1 MESIVKFLEKGQPYF
16 DKVSKNIYLQAIK
29 DGFLAAMPIILSSS
43 VFLLISTLPGVVA
56 TVGGFT
62 LPDWWNV
69 DVVNFCNKVYNFTMG
84 VVGIMVAGTTA
95 SALTG
100 SKNRRMPAGKAIN
113 ATSTMVAAMCA
124 MLILAVTQTSAKID
138 GADVSV
144 FFTDNMGTKGLLSS
158 FVAAFA
164 TVNIYAFCIK
174 RDITI
179 KLPKEVPGAIAQNFR
194 DIFAF
199 SFSILF
205 VAVID
210 VICRTC
216 LAVPFANVIS
226 TLVSPLFAAADSY
239 AGLALIWFMIPL
251 FWFMGI
257 HGPSV
262 VKPAL
267 NAALFGNITTNLATL
282 QAGGHPALA
291 LTENFGN
298 YIGELGGTGATFI
311 VPIIFLLFMRSKQ
324 LKAVGKASVVPV
336 MFAVNEPLLFAAPI
350 VLNPVFFV
358 PFVFAPIANIWILKI
373 FIDFLGMNGF
383 MYTLPW
389 TVPGPIG
396 TIMGLGFQPLAF
408 VMLALILVVDFVLYY
423 PFFRAY
429 DAQKCAEEAEIS
441 QEELAAKNAEK
452 AAKLNDAF
460 QGKADAKS
468 VAAGAAAEAVK
479 ADSPAASAAPAAETT
494 TASDLN
500 GKRVLVLCQGGGT
513 SGLLAN
519 ALAKAAKERGINL
532 ETAAEAYGNHVDML
546 PDFDLVVLAPQAASY
561 LADLQKD
568 CERVGNKC
576 VACRGKQYIELSQN
590 GDKSLAFVSEQLSK

>member
-1 MESIVKFLEKGQPYF
+1 MDSIVKFLEKGQPYF
-16 DKVSKNIYLQAIK
+16 DKISKNIYLQAIK

-62 LPDWWNV
+62 LPDWWSV
-69 DVVNFCNKVYNFTMG
+69 DVVNFCNKIYNFTMG
-84 VVGIMVAGTTA
+84 VVGVMVAGTTA

-113 ATSTMVAAMCA
+113 ANSTMVAAMCA

-138 GADVSV
+138 GADTSV

-210 VICRTC
+210 VICRAF

-267 NAALFGNITTNLATL
+267 NAALFGNITTNMAVF

-324 LKAVGKASVVPV
+324 LKAVGKASIVPV

-350 VLNPVFFV
+350 ILNPYFLI
-358 PFVFAPIANIWILKI
+358 PFLFAPVCNVLIGKF
-373 FIDFLGMNGF
+373 FIDVLGMNGF
-383 MYTLPW
+383 IYAMPW
-389 TVPGPIG
+389 ALPGPIG
-396 TIMGLGFQPLAF
+396 TFIDTNFQPISLLL
-408 VMLALILVVDFVLYY
+408 VVILLVVDFLIYF
-423 PFFRAY
+423 PFCKAY
-429 DAQKCAEEAEIS
+429 DNILLKQEAENLAEEEAEEA
-441 QEELAAKNAEK
+441 AAKAAEP
-452 AAKLNDAF
+452 
-460 QGKADAKS
+460 
-468 VAAGAAAEAVK
+468 VAAV
-479 ADSPAASAAPAAETT
+479 AAPAAPAADESTPATETT
-494 TASDLN
+494 PAAVKKPATDKEL
-500 GKRVLVLCQGGGT
+500 KVLVLCAGAGT
-513 SGLLAN
+513 SALLAN
-519 ALAKAAKERGINL
+519 ALMEGAAAKGADIKAN
-532 ETAAEAYGNHVDML
+532 AGAYGSHYAIMDQY
-546 PDFDLVVLAPQAASY
+546 DAIVLAPQVRTYYDEMKVDTDRLGIKLLSP
-561 LADLQKD
+561 
-568 CERVGNKC
+568 
-576 VACRGKQYIELSQN
+576 RGKEYIDLTNDPEGAVDWIYN
-590 GDKSLAFVSEQLSK
+590 SLEA

>member
-396 TIMGLGFQPLAF
+396 TIMGLGFQPLAL
-408 VMLALILVVDFVLYY
+408 VMLALILVVDFALYY

-429 DAQKCAEEAEIS
+429 DAQKCTEEAEIS

-479 ADSPAASAAPAAETT
+479 ADAPAASAAPATEAA

>member
-205 VAVID
+205 VTVID

-441 QEELAAKNAEK
+441 EEELAAKNAEK

-479 ADSPAASAAPAAETT
+479 ADAPAAVATEAT
-494 TASDLN
+494 TASGLN
-500 GKRVLVLCQGGGT
+500 GRRVLVLCQGGGT

-519 ALAKAAKERGINL
+519 ALAKAARERGINL

>member
-1 MESIVKFLEKGQPYF
+1 MDSIVKFLEKGQPYF

-43 VFLLISTLPGVVA
+43 VFLLVSTLPGVVA

-62 LPDWWNV
+62 LPDWWTV

-124 MLILAVTQTSAKID
+124 MLILAVTQTAAEVD
-138 GADVSV
+138 GADASV
-144 FFTDNMGTKGLLSS
+144 FLTDNMGTKGLLSS

-205 VAVID
+205 VAIID
-210 VICRTC
+210 VVCRTW

-267 NAALFGNITTNLATL
+267 NAALFGNITINMEAF
-282 QAGGHPALA
+282 QAGSHPALA

-298 YIGELGGTGATFI
+298 YICELGGTGATFI

-324 LKAVGKASVVPV
+324 LKAVGKASIVPV

-350 VLNPVFFV
+350 ILNPYFLI
-358 PFVFAPIANIWILKI
+358 PFLFAPVANVLIGKF

-383 MYTLPW
+383 IYAMPW
-389 TVPGPIG
+389 ALPGPIG
-396 TIMGLGFQPLAF
+396 TFVDTNFQPISL
-408 VMLALILVVDFVLYY
+408 LLVVVLLAVDFLIYF
-423 PFFRAY
+423 PFCKA
-429 DAQKCAEEAEIS
+429 DNTLCKQEAETLAEEEAEEAE
-441 QEELAAKNAEK
+441 AAAGKTGVIGGGAVATAVSAPAPAPK
-452 AAKLNDAF
+452 AA
-460 QGKADAKS
+460 GS
-468 VAAGAAAEAVK
+468 
-479 ADSPAASAAPAAETT
+479 SARDKE
-494 TASDLN
+494 L
-500 GKRVLVLCQGGGT
+500 KVLVLCAGAGT
-513 SGLLAN
+513 SALLAN
-519 ALAKAAKERGINL
+519 ALNEGA
-532 ETAAEAYGNHVDML
+532 AAEGADIKANAGAYGSHYAIMDQY
-546 PDFDLVVLAPQAASY
+546 DAIVLAPQVRTY
-561 LADLQKD
+561 YNEMKADTDRMGIKLLSP
-568 CERVGNKC
+568 
-576 VACRGKQYIELSQN
+576 RGKEYIDLTNDPKGAVDWIYKNLE
-590 GDKSLAFVSEQLSK
+590 E

>member
-298 YIGELGGTGATFI
+298 YIGELGGTMEEEVAEAMEAKAFTKPLVAFMGGRTAPEGKRMGHAGAI
-311 VPIIFLLFMRSKQ
+311 VTGGRGTVKGKTEAIVKAGGKVAKRPSEVGAL
-324 LKAVGKASVVPV
+324 LKA
-336 MFAVNEPLLFAAPI
+336 
-350 VLNPVFFV
+350 
-358 PFVFAPIANIWILKI
+358 
-373 FIDFLGMNGF
+373 FLG
-383 MYTLPW
+383 
-389 TVPGPIG
+389 
-396 TIMGLGFQPLAF
+396 
-408 VMLALILVVDFVLYY
+408 
-423 PFFRAY
+423 
-429 DAQKCAEEAEIS
+429 
-441 QEELAAKNAEK
+441 
-452 AAKLNDAF
+452 
-460 QGKADAKS
+460 
-468 VAAGAAAEAVK
+468 
-479 ADSPAASAAPAAETT
+479 
-494 TASDLN
+494 
-500 GKRVLVLCQGGGT
+500 
-513 SGLLAN
+513 
-519 ALAKAAKERGINL
+519 
-532 ETAAEAYGNHVDML
+532 
-546 PDFDLVVLAPQAASY
+546 
-561 LADLQKD
+561 
-568 CERVGNKC
+568 
-576 VACRGKQYIELSQN
+576 
-590 GDKSLAFVSEQLSK
+590 